1 MKETKKILSSIRT
14 LEMEEEEEDFI
25 EEEVS
30 EQFDF
35 NELVE
40 SIGEEDFEFVYLSVI
55 NNIRET
61 IVDKQQILCFS
72 ILSKIKEVY
81 DYEFLPY
88 IDIENQQD
96 FDEIYELIS
105 FIEFNNVSFNSDV
118 WKFLDQNLRKI
129 NISEFCKTNYKK
141 VIKEI
146 EEQVEIHNLGQITKI
161 FLRTYYKDDI
171 INWFIE
177 VSEKS
182 KMFIILRILEG
193 ENND

>member
-14 LEMEEEEEDFI
+14 LEIEEEEEDFI

-81 DYEFLPY
+81 DY
-88 IDIENQQD
+88 D
-96 FDEIYELIS
+96 F
-105 FIEFNNVSFNSDV
+105 
-118 WKFLDQNLRKI
+118 
-129 NISEFCKTNYKK
+129 
-141 VIKEI
+141 
-146 EEQVEIHNLGQITKI
+146 
-161 FLRTYYKDDI
+161 
-171 INWFIE
+171 
-177 VSEKS
+177 
-182 KMFIILRILEG
+182 
-193 ENND
+193 